1 LPRGIFSDLFLRREA
16 TGRPGTTAH
25 IASVAVLW
33 VTWKARNVM
42 VFNADHQ
49 DAATITRQL
58 YKLTSTSGFVEHQT
72 RSTSNHSIAGAK
84 RFVAEN

>member
-1 LPRGIFSDLFLRREA
+1 
-16 TGRPGTTAH
+16 
-25 IASVAVLW
+25 
-33 VTWKARNVM
+33 M

-72 RSTSNHSIAGAK
+72 RSASNHSIAGAK